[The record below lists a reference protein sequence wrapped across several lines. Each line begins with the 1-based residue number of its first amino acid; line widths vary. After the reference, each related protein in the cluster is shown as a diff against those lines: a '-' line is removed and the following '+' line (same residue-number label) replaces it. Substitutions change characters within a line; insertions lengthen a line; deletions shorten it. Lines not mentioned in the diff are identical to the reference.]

1 MNHHCSTQFR
11 RARRARIVVVAAVLV
26 SPLSVAVP
34 VAASHIPRVN
44 DRECPSTAPYKVQVD
59 NDVFCQTP
67 AEFCARHTWREDCQ
81 PSATTTTLA
90 PGQTRPR
97 YADDY
102 VDVPGPVDGSRCP
115 PSNPVAAQVDNR
127 MICYTLL
134 GFCETVNPTWYDEAR
149 GLWCPGATTTTT
161 VPPTTTTTSVSRG
174 AAGESGGPDVV
185 DPSQLVEVRAARGGS
200 AFVVPPDVLSVQG
213 GGATGRSVAVTI
225 RATRRGSRTVTFS
238 IRARGN
244 RPIEIPSSLS
254 RRGYRLSIF
263 VDGVQMLVIPPSR

>member
-1 MNHHCSTQFR
+1 MNHHCSTLSR
-11 RARRARIVVVAAVLV
+11 RTLRARILVATGVLV
-26 SPLSVAVP
+26 TSLSVAVP
-34 VAASHIPRVN
+34 AAASHGPRVN

-59 NDVFCQTP
+59 DDVFCQTP
-67 AEFCARHTWREDCQ
+67 AEFCARNTWREDCQ
-81 PSATTTTLA
+81 PGATTTTLA
-90 PGQTRPR
+90 PGQTRSR
-97 YADDY
+97 FADDY

-134 GFCETVNPTWYDEAR
+134 GFCETLNPTWYDEAR

-161 VPPTTTTTSVSRG
+161 APPTTTTTSASRG
-174 AAGESGGPDVV
+174 AAGEPGAPDLV
-185 DPSQLVEVRAARGGS
+185 DPFQLVEVRAARGGS
-200 AFVVPPDVLSVQG
+200 AYVLPPDLLSVQG
-213 GGATGRSVAVTI
+213 GTATGQSVAVTI

-238 IRARGN
+238 VRVRGN